1 MMSRLKFCSRLRF
14 CLTIC
19 LVLTAST
26 VHAQDRP
33 NIILIMTDDQGIGD
47 VGVNGNPFLETP
59 NIDRLSTESTS
70 LENFYVHP
78 VCTPT
83 RACLMTGRYNYR
95 TRAIDTYI
103 GRAMMEPEE
112 ITIAEILGEAGYQTG
127 IFGKWHLG
135 DCYPMRAIDQGFQ
148 SALIH
153 RGGGIGQPSDPL
165 AARSKYTDPILFR
178 NGIGESFKGYCTDIY
193 YQAAIDFIRDS
204 QQAGQPFFVY
214 LPDNTPHG
222 PFGDVPQ
229 DLYAYYLAKNIDRS
243 AWGTK
248 NPNQAFKA
256 KDADFLAR
264 VYAMIGNVDRN
275 IGKLLD
281 ALETMAIADN
291 TIVIFMCDNGPNS
304 NRYTMGYRGNKASV
318 YEGGIRS
325 PFWIR
330 WPNQIAAGNSLS
342 DISAHID
349 ILPTLL
355 GLAKISAPKDLKL
368 DGVDLSA
375 LLLGK
380 PQSTANRNIFI
391 QSHRGNQPRE
401 FHHMAVRN
409 AKWKL
414 VHHSGFGKEGFN
426 GNPRFELFD
435 MLSDPKEKKDV
446 AQQYPDVVNDL
457 KTSYQNWFKDVGS
470 TRPDN
475 YSPPRIIIDGRKENP
490 VTLTR
495 QDWRRTSKQ
504 GWGNRGYWRLR
515 LIEPQIL
522 SFHCRLAD
530 NRPADEITLYIND
543 QPIDTITTDSS
554 RLNGQ
559 FKEVRLPPGEYRVSA
574 TTEVNEKADDAYQIE
589 IHAQP
594 NDHP

>member
-1 MMSRLKFCSRLRF
+1 MMLRITF
-14 CLTIC
+14 Y
-19 LVLTAST
+19 LVLCSLLIQCTAN
-26 VHAQDRP
+26 ARDFP

-47 VGVNGNPFLETP
+47 FSVHGNPFLETP
-59 NIDRLSTESTS
+59 HIDRLSTESTC

-112 ITIAEILGEAGYQTG
+112 VTIAEILGQAGYRTG

-148 SALIH
+148 TAVIH

-165 AARSKYTDPILFR
+165 DARRKYTDPILFR
-178 NGIGESFKGYCTDIY
+178 NGVPEAFTGYCTDIY
-193 YQAAIDFIRDS
+193 YQEAIDFIRGS
-204 QQAGQPFFVY
+204 HAAKQPFFVY

-222 PFGDVPQ
+222 PFGDVPN
-229 DLYAYYLAKNIDRS
+229 DLYEYYLKKDIDRT

-248 NPNQAFKA
+248 NA
-256 KDADFLAR
+256 KQDFQPKDVDFLAR
-264 VYAMIGNVDRN
+264 VFAMIGNVDRN
-275 IGKLLD
+275 IGKLLN
-281 ALETMAIADN
+281 ALESMAIADN

-304 NRYTMGYRGNKASV
+304 NRYTMGYRGSKASV

-330 WPNQIAAGNSLS
+330 WPSQIPSGNSHA
-342 DISAHID
+342 DVSAHID

-355 GLAKISAPKDLKL
+355 GLAKIPPPETLKL
-368 DGVDLSA
+368 DGVDLSS
-375 LLLGK
+375 LLRGE
-380 PQSTANRNIFI
+380 RNSSVDRNLFI
-391 QSHRGNQPRE
+391 QSHRGNQPSE
-401 FHHMAVRN
+401 YHHMAVRN

-414 VHHSGFGKEGFN
+414 VHPSGFGREGFE
-426 GNPRFELFD
+426 GQPKFELYN
-435 MLSDPKEKKDV
+435 MLTDPKEKNNV
-446 AQQYPDVVNDL
+446 AGQYPNVVNRL
-457 KTSYQNWFKDVGS
+457 KNSYQAWFSEVSS

-475 YSPPRIIIDGRKENP
+475 YVPPRIVIDGRKENP

-495 QDWRRTSKQ
+495 QDWRRTSNQ

-515 LIEPQIL
+515 LEAPQTL
-522 SFHCRLAD
+522 NFQCRLPD
-530 NRPADEITLYIND
+530 NRPADEITLFIND
-543 QPIDTITTDSS
+543 QPIKTIPTHSD
-554 RLNGQ
+554 RLSGSFEQ
-559 FKEVRLPPGEYRVSA
+559 VDLSPGDYRVSA
-574 TTEVNEKADDAYQIE
+574 TSTVDKKSEDVFQIE
-589 IHAQP
+589 IDSKPPPAP
-594 NDHP
+594 

>member
-1 MMSRLKFCSRLRF
+1 MSRFYFCGF
-14 CLTIC
+14 YICLTLC
-19 LVLTAST
+19 LALIPSAIKG
-26 VHAQDRP
+26 QDRP

-47 VGVNGNPFLETP
+47 FSVNGNPFLETP

-112 ITIAEILGEAGYQTG
+112 ITIAEILSQAGYRTG

-135 DCYPMRAIDQGFQ
+135 DCYPMRAVDQGFQ
-148 SALIH
+148 TALIH

-178 NGIGESFKGYCTDIY
+178 NGVAESFTGYCTDIY
-193 YQAAIDFIRDS
+193 YQEAIDFIRS
-204 QQAGQPFFVY
+204 SHESETPFFVY

-222 PFGDVPQ
+222 PFGDVPN
-229 DLYAYYLAKNIDRS
+229 DLYQYYLNQGIDRT
-243 AWGTK
+243 AWGSK
-248 NPNQAFKA
+248 NTQQEFKP

-264 VYAMIGNVDRN
+264 VFAMIGNVDRN
-275 IGKLLD
+275 VGKLMEALD
-281 ALETMAIADN
+281 SIGISNN

-304 NRYTMGYRGNKASV
+304 NRYTMGYRGSKASV

-330 WPNQIAAGNSLS
+330 WPAQIPAGNSHS
-342 DISAHID
+342 KVSAHID

-355 GLAKISAPKDLKL
+355 GLANIATPTDLKL
-368 DGVDLSA
+368 DGVDLSGM
-375 LLLGK
+375 LRGK
-380 PQSTANRNIFI
+380 PDPIEERDIFI
-391 QSHRGNQPRE
+391 QSHRGNQPAE

-409 AKWKL
+409 SRWKL
-414 VHHSGFGKEGFN
+414 IHHSGFGKEGFN
-426 GNPRFELFD
+426 GQPRFELYN
-435 MLSDPKEKKDV
+435 MLSDPKEKNNV
-446 AQQYPDVVNDL
+446 AEQHPGVVDEL
-457 KTSYQNWFKDVGS
+457 KSSYQSWFADVGS

-515 LIEPQIL
+515 LNEPQTL
-522 SFHCRLAD
+522 SFECRLAD
-530 NRPADEITLYIND
+530 NRPADDITLYIND
-543 QPIDTITTDSS
+543 QPIKTKKTDSN
-554 RLNGQ
+554 RLNGR
-559 FKEVRLPPGEYRVSA
+559 FEDVTLPAGDYRVSG
-574 TTEVNEKADDAYQIE
+574 TSMVGEKAEDVFQIE
-589 IHAQP
+589 VRSAP
-594 NDHP
+594 TAPR